1 MSGDSMIINNF
12 KFCVYVQ
19 MYVYNLYGGIDVGN
33 ALGKML
39 FRLHVY
45 MLIILFI
52 DDLYIFPLIFTC
64 DNIYYYIMILFKQF
78 YWLSCCH
85 LTFRKIW
92 YCMHLYF
99 HVYLESTSRK
109 EGHNWQLAHLENH
122 SDMPMFTSYLDTIPD
137 MN

>member
-1 MSGDSMIINNF
+1 
-12 KFCVYVQ
+12 

-85 LTFRKIW
+85 LTFRKI
-92 YCMHLYF
+92 
-99 HVYLESTSRK
+99 
-109 EGHNWQLAHLENH
+109 
-122 SDMPMFTSYLDTIPD
+122 
-137 MN
+137 